1 MSEFKQY
8 HRKQIAEL
16 RPYVPG
22 EDIHHVSVS
31 AEDRAA
37 GSPKLGD
44 MIARNPKNHKD
55 QWLVAAAYF
64 ADNFAPVP
72 STEEDALGSSFK

>member
-8 HRKQIAEL
+8 RRKQIAEL
-16 RPYVPG
+16 RPYVLG
-22 EDIHHVSVS
+22 EYTGGISVS
-31 AEDRAA
+31 NEDFAA
-37 GSPKLGD
+37 GSPKEGD

-64 ADNFAPVP
+64 ADNFEAEPAR
-72 STEEDALGSSFK
+72 ALWIG